1 MGFLDFLRFGNRVSA
16 IEAYAKKGALIIDVR
31 THAEYVG
38 GHVMGAKN
46 IPLQTLQHEIA
57 EIKSWN
63 KPIIACCQSGMRSAQ
78 AVSLLKKNRIDCIN
92 GGGWSALD
100 KKLAA
105 I

>member
-1 MGFLDFLRFGNRVSA
+1 MGFLDFLKLGNKISD
-16 IEAYAKKGALIIDVR
+16 IEAYARKGALIIDVR
-31 THAEYVG
+31 SHEEYAG

-46 IPLQTLQHEIA
+46 IPLKTLQHQAA

-78 AVSLLKKNRIDCIN
+78 ATSLLKKNGIDCIN
-92 GGGWSALD
+92 GGGWSALNN
-100 KKLAA
+100 KLAA